1 MNEKKDDILMLID
14 ENLLSV
20 IAVSFLSENE
30 RYI

>member
-1 MNEKKDDILMLID
+1 MNEKKHDLLMLID

-20 IAVSFLSENE
+20 IAVSFLRENE